1 MTGYDICSI
10 CLSRPRN
17 PFILSNCRHYFCGS
31 CLQDLIALNDNLSCP
46 NCQIRPVVIPALY
59 TRYCMDMECPPHSD
73 CKKLHVDSFIT
84 KKPQTTPDPPPVE
97 DASGPAAEPVK
108 EAPGTSAAMAQA
120 AARPSWLV
128 EVAEGPGR
136 GFVVVDAGQS
146 NWVVEVAEGPAKGL
160 MEEVPRP
167 TTPET
172 WKPPPD
178 ATFCFDVFCPGG
190 KEARCGKTH
199 EEDFNFH

>member
-1 MTGYDICSI
+1 MASSRGYDICSI

-46 NCQIRPVVIPALY
+46 NCRASFYEEEIRPVVIPALY

-84 KKPQTTPDPPPVE
+84 KKPQTTPDPPP
-97 DASGPAAEPVK
+97 
-108 EAPGTSAAMAQA
+108 
-120 AARPSWLV
+120 
-128 EVAEGPGR
+128 
-136 GFVVVDAGQS
+136 
-146 NWVVEVAEGPAKGL
+146 
-160 MEEVPRP
+160 EEVPRP